1 MSCFK
6 YCILGM
12 ENAGK
17 TEYIQKIGNLDIGSR
32 GFKITVDKNE
42 IPNSEKTDP
51 TAYFENNYSL
61 YSYDKQIFQFSWND
75 YSGNILKNREEYMQ
89 SYEKL
94 QNDLVESDF
103 LIIMINGD
111 YFIQDSKEAITKELK
126 RKYARFINP
135 CISYSAEQRNRK
147 TPSILFAIT
156 KCTQFLSKHSNAEIS
171 EIIQEAFNG
180 IFSDEKSERI
190 ILMDNETEAAI
201 KVPVLLSLENSL
213 QECAANRKKA
223 LLENNAKLQD
233 QVSDYQSFLKEQEE
247 RLILKNPFK
256 IKEAK
261 EEIFRLHTI
270 IQKNNKLLSNDS
282 IFSQER
288 AFQLI
293 VKKELSRNF
302 NYLVYGFDDVQ
313 PEEVKSEVENNRN
326 PVVSFVIGA
335 VLLFLLYLLAEITIW
350 EHPFWFSISTALVT
364 FVYSRKQRFLVPFL
378 ILCLIIYVS
387 ISMWCYALVI
397 ISGVLQL
404 GMMIGFYLKK
414 NKIKGEKKNG

>member
-17 TEYIQKIGNLDIGSR
+17 TEYIQKIGNLDIGSK

-135 CISYSAEQRNRK
+135 CISYSAEQRNGK

-190 ILMDNETEAAI
+190 ILIDNETEAAI

-288 AFQLI
+288 AFQSI

-335 VLLFLLYLLAEITIW
+335 VLLFLFYLLAEITIW

>member
-1 MSCFK
+1 
-6 YCILGM
+6 
-12 ENAGK
+12 
-17 TEYIQKIGNLDIGSR
+17 
-32 GFKITVDKNE
+32 
-42 IPNSEKTDP
+42 
-51 TAYFENNYSL
+51 
-61 YSYDKQIFQFSWND
+61 
-75 YSGNILKNREEYMQ
+75 
-89 SYEKL
+89 
-94 QNDLVESDF
+94 
-103 LIIMINGD
+103 
-111 YFIQDSKEAITKELK
+111 
-126 RKYARFINP
+126 
-135 CISYSAEQRNRK
+135 
-147 TPSILFAIT
+147 
-156 KCTQFLSKHSNAEIS
+156 
-171 EIIQEAFNG
+171 
-180 IFSDEKSERI
+180 
-190 ILMDNETEAAI
+190 MDNETEAAI

-223 LLENNAKLQD
+223 LLENNTKLQD

-261 EEIFRLHTI
+261 EEVFRLHTI

-288 AFQLI
+288 AFQSI

-313 PEEVKSEVENNRN
+313 PEEVKPEVENNRN
-326 PVVSFVIGA
+326 PVVSFAIGA

>member
-135 CISYSAEQRNRK
+135 CISYSAEIGRASCR
-147 TPSILFAIT
+147 
-156 KCTQFLSKHSNAEIS
+156 
-171 EIIQEAFNG
+171 
-180 IFSDEKSERI
+180 ER
-190 ILMDNETEAAI
+190 
-201 KVPVLLSLENSL
+201 V
-213 QECAANRKKA
+213 
-223 LLENNAKLQD
+223 
-233 QVSDYQSFLKEQEE
+233 
-247 RLILKNPFK
+247 
-256 IKEAK
+256 
-261 EEIFRLHTI
+261 
-270 IQKNNKLLSNDS
+270 
-282 IFSQER
+282 
-288 AFQLI
+288 
-293 VKKELSRNF
+293 
-302 NYLVYGFDDVQ
+302 
-313 PEEVKSEVENNRN
+313 
-326 PVVSFVIGA
+326 
-335 VLLFLLYLLAEITIW
+335 
-350 EHPFWFSISTALVT
+350 
-364 FVYSRKQRFLVPFL
+364 
-378 ILCLIIYVS
+378 
-387 ISMWCYALVI
+387 
-397 ISGVLQL
+397 
-404 GMMIGFYLKK
+404 
-414 NKIKGEKKNG
+414 